1 MKAFLD
7 TAVLVAAFYEN
18 HEHHER
24 SLDLVVRYARK
35 EAGCAAHS
43 LAEVFATLT
52 AMPGSSRVSPAE
64 TILYLGSL
72 RERLTVIGLDGE
84 EMMSAA
90 ELAAASG
97 AVSGGIYDAV
107 IGQCFVKSRA
117 DWLYTWNLKHFRRLE
132 SGIGS
137 KVRLP

>member
-1 MKAFLD
+1 
-7 TAVLVAAFYEN
+7 
-18 HEHHER
+18 
-24 SLDLVVRYARK
+24 
-35 EAGCAAHS
+35 
-43 LAEVFATLT
+43 
-52 AMPGSSRVSPAE
+52 MPGSNRVSSAE

-84 EMMSAA
+84 EMMPAA

-97 AVSGGIYDAV
+97 AVIGGIYDAV
-107 IGQCFVKSRA
+107 IGQYFVKSRA

-132 SGIGS
+132 SGIGA